1 MNRPTTVLLPLVLA
15 VGLHSPPAFAQE
27 DSAAAQYT
35 TINKIIRGE
44 GKPGETATAKNGE
57 VVYTVL
63 EGGVVEIRNLRYNTV
78 QRFSTIKPNDN
89 FKSK

>member
-1 MNRPTTVLLPLVLA
+1 MNRPTTALLPLLLA
-15 VGLHSPPAFAQE
+15 IGLHPAFA
-27 DSAAAQYT
+27 SAEENKPSQLA

-44 GKPGETATAKNGE
+44 GTPGETATAKNGE

-78 QRFSTIKPNDN
+78 QRFDTIRPKDN
-89 FKSK
+89 NRSK

>member
-1 MNRPTTVLLPLVLA
+1 MVLA
-15 VGLHSPPAFAQE
+15 IGLHSPFAFAQE
-27 DSAAAQYT
+27 DSASQLA

-78 QRFSTIKPNDN
+78 QRFGTIKSNDN
-89 FKSK
+89 SRSK

>member
-1 MNRPTTVLLPLVLA
+1 MNRPIMALLSLVLA
-15 VGLHSPPAFAQE
+15 ISLHSSFAFADKDNASQL
-27 DSAAAQYT
+27 A

-57 VVYTVL
+57 VIYTVL
-63 EGGVVEIRNLRYNTV
+63 EGGIVEIRNLRYNTV

-89 FKSK
+89 NRSK

>member
-1 MNRPTTVLLPLVLA
+1 MNRISMAFLALVFA
-15 VGLHSPPAFAQE
+15 FGLHLPYAFAE
-27 DSAAAQYT
+27 ESASQYA

-57 VVYTVL
+57 VIYTVL
-63 EGGVVEIRNLRYNTV
+63 EGGVVEIKNLRYNTV
-78 QRFSTIKPNDN
+78 QRFNTTRPNDN